1 MTRLIRRSDLE
12 DVNFFVVK
20 MWFVALVAVGLFIG
34 AIAGGI
40 TAGSNSSRR
49 ALRAFVEEIHRPRFS
64 VAREYSV
71 AAVLLRELAG
81 DQGSLQE
88 YVTIRYGQKP
98 DALALFNEIANAG
111 DKSKQFLH
119 DYPEQVKLAL
129 AEGEFDE
136 AAFPRLWSPG
146 RTFFLLLGIGWASG
160 SLMAWL
166 VLCWWYGIFEGRHP
180 YSGLGWNTLGVYY
193 AAALV
198 TLPGVV
204 MNAGLV
210 GIFYV
215 VYGITTAVA
224 TLIGAVHPTWHTLVC
239 PSIAAAPAAAAPVT
253 PDTSQSPKS
262 HVRTKADV
270 AEIVRACREQREAT
284 RPAFVSL
291 LATAQERQRVRVRSR
306 LTLAAEQLENA
317 RRAFVAAEA
326 EHQRVEERRRN
337 DFGAAEANRLYDQ
350 LWSHAPVT
358 CLHVDGEEVYVHLE
372 TTVIS
377 HRECRYEI
385 GDFMLRV
392 TPGAGAFRVLVLR
405 QTSKRKVHPF
415 WEGTMGVCFG
425 DAARRELSGFVDDLN
440 YPSFVDL
447 AAVMM
452 QNPHPDRMQYWKGE
466 HA

>member
-12 DVNFFVVK
+12 DVNFFVVN
-20 MWFVALVAVGLFIG
+20 MWFVVPVVVGLVIG
-34 AIAGGI
+34 GAAGGI
-40 TAGSNSSRR
+40 AADSNSSRR
-49 ALRAFVEEIHRPRFS
+49 ALRTFAQEIQRPRVS
-64 VAREYSV
+64 AAGEYSLV
-71 AAVLLRELAG
+71 AVLLHELAG

-98 DALALFNEIANAG
+98 DALALLNEITDAAE
-111 DKSKQFLH
+111 KSKQLLY

-136 AAFPRLWSPG
+136 AAFSRLWSPW

-160 SLMAWL
+160 SLMVWL

-180 YSGLGWNTLGVYY
+180 YSGLGWNTLGVY
-193 AAALV
+193 AATLV

-215 VYGITTAVA
+215 VYGITIAVA
-224 TLIGAVHPTWHTLVC
+224 TLTGAVYPMRHAHVR
-239 PSIAAAPAAAAPVT
+239 PSTAAAPAAAAPVT
-253 PDTSQSPKS
+253 PDTSQSPKP

-270 AEIVRACREQREAT
+270 AEIVREYCAQREAT

-306 LTLAAEQLENA
+306 LTLAAAQLENA
-317 RRAFVAAEA
+317 RRSFVAAEA
-326 EHQRVEERRRN
+326 EHRRVEERRRN
-337 DFGAAEANRLYDQ
+337 GFGAAAANRVYDQ
-350 LWSHAPVT
+350 LWSHAPVI
-358 CLHVDGEEVYVHLE
+358 CLHVDGEEVCVHLE
-372 TTVIS
+372 TTIIP
-377 HRECRYEI
+377 HNGLRYEI
-385 GDFMLRV
+385 GDFALRV
-392 TPGAGAFRVLVLR
+392 TPGSGAFRVLVLR
-405 QTSKRKVHPF
+405 QTSKREVHPF
-415 WEGTMGVCFG
+415 WEGTTGVCFG
-425 DAARRELSGFVDDLN
+425 DAARRELSAFVDDLN

-452 QNPHPDRMQYWKGE
+452 QYPHPDRMQLWKGKY
-466 HA
+466 A